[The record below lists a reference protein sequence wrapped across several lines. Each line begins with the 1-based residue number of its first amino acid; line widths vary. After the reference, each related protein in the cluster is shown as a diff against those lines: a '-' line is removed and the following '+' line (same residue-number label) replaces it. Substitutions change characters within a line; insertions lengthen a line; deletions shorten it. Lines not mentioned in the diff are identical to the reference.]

1 MTRAQ
6 KAIIAFLFII
16 ALAFIASVGI
26 YAFQSYR
33 AFVTQPLGPALPSAP
48 LSLPPTWTPTVSLVT
63 PEPTPTHSTPIP
75 GAEAY
80 IPTPFSITLAP
91 RVVCGG
97 PDVMNIIVVGA
108 DSRSDGYLYGLGDA
122 IRLVRVDFTTPK
134 ITVLEFPR
142 DLWVEIPYIADN
154 LNGQDHEKLNQA
166 YLYGQP
172 GFRYWDDP
180 SGGPGLLSLTL
191 DRNFGVHAD
200 HYVAVN
206 MRTFVNVVNAVDG
219 IDVTISN
226 EKSAKLFGLQIGE
239 NHLNG
244 DEALKVV
251 RNRGNGTFGRADNQ
265 NIVLCGLRKK
275 LTSPGVIT
283 KIPELIQSFQDNILT
298 DFTPEQLS
306 QLACLGTKMPPQ
318 NILFAT
324 FPEELFTQ
332 THIFDPVFEKEVFTW
347 DVDFNILAD
356 YVAQFQ
362 AGTWPQPV
370 PAKPEST
377 KTEIVCQ

>member
-1 MTRAQ
+1 
-6 KAIIAFLFII
+6 
-16 ALAFIASVGI
+16 
-26 YAFQSYR
+26 
-33 AFVTQPLGPALPSAP
+33 
-48 LSLPPTWTPTVSLVT
+48 
-63 PEPTPTHSTPIP
+63 
-75 GAEAY
+75 
-80 IPTPFSITLAP
+80 
-91 RVVCGG
+91 
-97 PDVMNIIVVGA
+97 
-108 DSRSDGYLYGLGDA
+108 
-122 IRLVRVDFTTPK
+122 VDFTTPK
-134 ITVLEFPR
+134 ISILEFPR

-154 LNGQDHEKLNQA
+154 LNGQNHEKLNQA

-200 HYVAVN
+200 HYAAVN

-275 LTSPGVIT
+275 LTSPSVIT
-283 KIPELIQSFQDNILT
+283 QIPELIQSFQDNILT

-306 QLACLGTKMPPQ
+306 QLACLGTKIPPQ

-347 DVDFNILAD
+347 DVDFSILSG
-356 YVAQFQ
+356 YVMQFQ
-362 AGTWPQPV
+362 AGTWPQPG
-370 PAKPEST
+370 PAKPETS
-377 KTEIVCQ
+377 KTEIVCH